1 MSDHRQGWI
10 ARGIALVCAFVAFA
24 ALWFALFMWSD
35 MKDYRDRSTHI
46 EQCADVAETIA
57 GFRRCVD
64 G

>member
-1 MSDHRQGWI
+1 MTGRRPGWV
-10 ARGIALVCAFVAFA
+10 ARGIALAAVFVAAMSLMFGA
-24 ALWFALFMWSD
+24 FMWSD
-35 MKDYRDRSTHI
+35 MKDYRDRNTHI